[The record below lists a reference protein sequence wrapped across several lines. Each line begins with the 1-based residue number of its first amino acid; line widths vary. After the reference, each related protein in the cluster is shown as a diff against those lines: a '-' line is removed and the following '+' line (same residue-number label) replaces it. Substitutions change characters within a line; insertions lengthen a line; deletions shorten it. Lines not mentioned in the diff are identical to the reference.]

1 MSRFVSV
8 TDELFQRM
16 KAYAQRHS
24 VSLTSIV
31 ERACLGENSPRKKPG
46 PKPGRPRRCSS
57 CKKLGHYARTCA
69 KRRREE
75 RTA

>member
-8 TDELFQRM
+8 TDELFQHI
-16 KAYAQRHS
+16 KAYAQEHN

-31 ERACLGENSPRKKPG
+31 ERACLGEDSP
-46 PKPGRPRRCSS
+46 RCSS

-69 KRRREE
+69 KRWREE
-75 RTA
+75 RTES